1 MSKDTHDE
9 IMNLVKKSKVP
20 PQKKPTA
27 KENAAAEK
35 RVKAAMKKA
44 GFKTLE
50 EYVAY
55 IDRRRGY

>member
-1 MSKDTHDE
+1 MDKKSIRIIE
-9 IMNLVKKSKVP
+9 EAVKKAP

-44 GFKTLE
+44 GCKTLE
-50 EYVAY
+50 EYIAY
-55 IDRRRGY
+55 IDQRRGY